1 MAGRKP
7 KAETTTPIETII
19 ENAEEESVVNPTETK
34 VINTNEKVK
43 KVTTRRKAGETV
55 MVAYNGVH
63 GQLFEVPVGNTIK
76 KVVINGNNAD
86 LIGKSKGELYAGGF
100 GLTEVDKDAWDWI
113 KEAYKEWGPIKNGLM
128 FASTASNVADEAK
141 ERADLRNGYEPLDK
155 SLIKGV
161 EEKGTN

>member
-7 KAETTTPIETII
+7 KAETTTPIEQII
-19 ENAEEESVVNPTETK
+19 EKSEEESVVNPTETL
-34 VINTNEKVK
+34 VINTSEKAK
-43 KVTTRRKAGETV
+43 KVTTKRKAGNTV
-55 MVAYNGVH
+55 IVAYNGVH
-63 GQLFEVPVGNTIK
+63 AQLFEVPDGNTTKQVI
-76 KVVINGNNAD
+76 INGNNAD

-100 GLTEVDKDAWDWI
+100 GLTEVDKEAWDWI

-128 FASTASNVADEAK
+128 FASTADKVSDEAK

-161 EEKGTN
+161 EEKGTD